1 MPFRIKS
8 RGRQEGKEK
17 DKESRRL
24 FLGMGFPPSPRARSS
39 SAGVLG
45 TDWDKGKPDGDGD
58 LNNARNPP
66 GGQGAGSRPTEARMA
81 WLQRPGARQM
91 ASISDHGNKTDS
103 RRRENSVPMESND
116 SEGHQSHNSSS
127 HAGVDACLLPY
138 SDDQSTGDRHRK
150 NTFLRR
156 AASTGAKYDKSAR
169 RRLEQRRLGAEN
181 WVLEETAPTKS
192 PPRGWRQMAMD
203 LFQGNNYNSGQVGVK
218 RANSRKSERSDSM
231 SSTKSALIYTTPP
244 EVSPIKPD
252 ATVDMGKQ
260 TGGSLP
266 KNFPTGDMW
275 QLDDQN
281 ESRHVSRDEKSIA
294 LSGRVCSANVLE
306 IVDGNIGGKHRFQP
320 QKRGQWKP
328 PMLILDL
335 AITPERDTLPI
346 YSSQSGQQNEF
357 WISVEIEGR
366 VSSSAGY
373 AGQSQGVGM
382 DVGVL
387 MDLS

>member
-1 MPFRIKS
+1 
-8 RGRQEGKEK
+8 
-17 DKESRRL
+17 
-24 FLGMGFPPSPRARSS
+24 MGFPPSPRARSS

-45 TDWDKGKPDGDGD
+45 KDWDKGRPDGDGD
-58 LNNARNPP
+58 LNDARNTP
-66 GGQGAGSRPTEARMA
+66 GGKGIGLSPTGARMA

-91 ASISDHGNKTDS
+91 ASVSDHGNKTDS
-103 RRRENSVPMESND
+103 HHRENSVPMEPDN
-116 SEGHQSHNSSS
+116 SEGPESHDSSS
-127 HAGVDACLLPY
+127 RAGEDACLLPY
-138 SDDQSTGDRHRK
+138 SDDQSAGDRHRK

-169 RRLEQRRLGAEN
+169 RRLEQRRLGAVN
-181 WVLEETAPTKS
+181 WVLEETVPTKS

-218 RANSRKSERSDSM
+218 RASSRKSERSDSM

-252 ATVDMGKQ
+252 ATGDTGKQ
-260 TGGSLP
+260 AGGSLP
-266 KNFPTGDMW
+266 KNFPAGDMW
-275 QLDDQN
+275 QLDGQN
-281 ESRHVSRDEKSIA
+281 GSRHVSRDERSIA
-294 LSGRVCSANVLE
+294 LSGRVRSANVLE
-306 IVDGNIGGKHRFQP
+306 IVDGNIGEKHRSKP

-346 YSSQSGQQNEF
+346 YSSQSGQQNGF

-373 AGQSQGVGM
+373 AGQPQGVGM